1 MSEIER
7 LHQEF
12 IFNKFKNKCLI
23 DRETKVELSKDCIDY
38 KINYTDIYAK
48 IINYQ
53 ILKYGRQL
61 SAYNYYT
68 HDDKDKEKLRQSIY
82 KRKVYRLKSDYLNRV
97 SKDKLREI

>member
-12 IFNKFKNKCLI
+12 IFNKFKDRCFI
-23 DRETKVELSKDCIDY
+23 DRETKSALSKDCIEY

-61 SAYNYYT
+61 SAYQFYKC
-68 HDDKDKEKLRQSIY
+68 DDREKENLRHSIY
-82 KRKVYRLKSDYLNRV
+82 KRKTYRLNSDYLNRV
-97 SKDKLREI
+97 HRDKLREI